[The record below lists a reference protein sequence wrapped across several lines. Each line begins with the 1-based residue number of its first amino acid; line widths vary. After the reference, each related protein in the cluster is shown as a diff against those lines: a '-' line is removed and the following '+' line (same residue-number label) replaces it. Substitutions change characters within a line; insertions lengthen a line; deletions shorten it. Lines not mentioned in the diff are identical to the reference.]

1 MVHNASDMHYMMG
14 NQSNSNFDSSVDKQG
29 LYTATTHSIFNKNS
43 KIVSRTA
50 SKNTSKDGK
59 TASANDKSSRF
70 PYLDSSES
78 QANQS
83 VASLANRSGIS
94 MRSKRSIASQAKRKT
109 RMDQLD
115 MLNDT
120 DFGMGMNIVHEE
132 GSVELD
138 QSELFA
144 DEDESLIN
152 LGGIIGG
159 NN

>member
-1 MVHNASDMHYMMG
+1 
-14 NQSNSNFDSSVDKQG
+14 
-29 LYTATTHSIFNKNS
+29 
-43 KIVSRTA
+43 
-50 SKNTSKDGK
+50 
-59 TASANDKSSRF
+59 
-70 PYLDSSES
+70 
-78 QANQS
+78 
-83 VASLANRSGIS
+83 
-94 MRSKRSIASQAKRKT
+94 
-109 RMDQLD
+109 MDQLD